1 MSQNKKSENIEKS
14 EHSKESANKVG
25 ADKESVD
32 NRRVEVGLS
41 SLEEYKKIV
50 AEAYGMPVK

>member
-25 ADKESVD
+25 ADKESADKKCGYVGIIGQPNVGKSTILND
-32 NRRVEVGLS
+32 LVEQN
-41 SLEEYKKIV
+41 
-50 AEAYGMPVK
+50 